1 MPKKV
6 IISESMMKKIVT
18 ESIISEAELS
28 KDDVAKIVKDSVKN
42 DKGLNKDIEKK
53 VKKLVAQTVNT
64 LFRTLWQRHNF
75 YVDEIQK

>member
-28 KDDVAKIVKDSVKN
+28 KDDVAKIVRDSVRN
-42 DKGLNKDIEKK
+42 DKDLNKDIEKK

-64 LFRTLWQRHNF
+64 LFRTLWQRQNF